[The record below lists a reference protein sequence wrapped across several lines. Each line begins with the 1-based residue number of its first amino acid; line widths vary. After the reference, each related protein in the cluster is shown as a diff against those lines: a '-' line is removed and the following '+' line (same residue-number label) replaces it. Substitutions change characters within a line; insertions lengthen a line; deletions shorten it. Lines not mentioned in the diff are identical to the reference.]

1 MSEEPQNDSAHL
13 LSGLGSDAKDLQQAK
28 INMRRLGV
36 YDAGD
41 KMVIHYAEM
50 RQDDSRFWK
59 RFLEVEMDISV
70 GMGGRGRRD
79 AINGT
84 QVERG
89 NVADMKPEKPG
100 PIDAFLHPD
109 KKKAYEDWKKENEI
123 E

>member
-1 MSEEPQNDSAHL
+1 MTDENPSESAKL
-13 LSGLGSDAKDLQQAK
+13 LHNLGTDTRDVEQGTT
-28 INMRRLGV
+28 NMRRFGV

-41 KMVIHYAEM
+41 KVVIHYAEM
-50 RQDDSRFWK
+50 RKSDSLFWR
-59 RFLEVEMDISV
+59 RFLEVEMDLTV
-70 GMGGRGRRD
+70 GVGGRGRRD

-84 QVERG
+84 SVERG

>member
-1 MSEEPQNDSAHL
+1 MAEEQGSDSAHL
-13 LSGLGSDAKDLQQAK
+13 LHNLGTDTRDVQQGQT
-28 INMRRLGV
+28 NMRRFGV

-41 KMVIHYAEM
+41 KTIIHYAEM
-50 RQDDSRFWK
+50 RQDDSLFWR
-59 RFLEVEMDISV
+59 RFLDVEMDLSV
-70 GMGGRGRRD
+70 GIGGRGRRD

-89 NVADMKPEKPG
+89 SSVDMKPEKPG

-109 KKKAYEDWKKENEI
+109 KKKAYEEWKKENQI